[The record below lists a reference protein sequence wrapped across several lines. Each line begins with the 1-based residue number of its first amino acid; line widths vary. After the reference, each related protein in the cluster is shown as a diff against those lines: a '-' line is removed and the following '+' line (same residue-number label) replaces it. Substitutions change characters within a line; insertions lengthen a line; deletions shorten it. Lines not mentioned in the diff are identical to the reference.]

1 MEPFIIDVLPKYT
14 LKIIDIKG
22 NITTRDY
29 SKLIDIARYLG
40 CSISKVSMNKSKI
53 FKVKADENQYHIV
66 KNYNIKYTDSF
77 GNSQIFERNSDLIK
91 NVYGMNT
98 SKLYKYL
105 FEKYK
110 NPSEFVS
117 SNLESESEDDLSGN
131 NFSKSIVFTEME
143 VDFSFLP

>member
-77 GNSQIFERNSDLIK
+77 VNSQIFERNSDLIK

-131 NFSKSIVFTEME
+131 NFSKSI
-143 VDFSFLP
+143 